1 MTAGEV
7 RRADPPAD
15 ELALVR
21 GLLSALAAFRWAA
34 WVWMA
39 IIAAIDL
46 RNGPVA
52 HPAVMVGLVAVA
64 LVVTTVDTVL
74 VRTRPAALLRWPML
88 LGELAVGLALVGLDH
103 WVYGADSSHAQ
114 SLGTVWPLAA
124 VLSIGV
130 RAGGWGGVA
139 AGLAVGSAAWLGEVL
154 VVPGRWYGDRVLGSL
169 GTVVLYALGGAVGGL
184 TAARLR
190 EARREI
196 GFARAREEVAR
207 TLHDGVLQTLAVV
220 QRRSDDPQL
229 VRLARDQEVE
239 LRQFLFGAAP
249 ETASRRA
256 RGAPDLVASLREVA
270 ARAERTHGLR
280 IEVAAAPDLPPVDAG
295 VVAAVAGAA
304 AEAMANAAKHG
315 DASKV
320 TVFVDVEPAG
330 RERAVATVACF
341 VKDDGDGFDPADH
354 VDGVGLRSS
363 VRGRM
368 AEVGGRVEVD
378 SRPGRG
384 TEVRLWAPVDGASAA
399 VASPGATRGPDATD
413 PTDATGDGLVT
424 TERGGRRWAR

>member
-1 MTAGEV
+1 MTPVEV

-39 IIAAIDL
+39 VIAAIDL

-52 HPAVMVGLVAVA
+52 HPAAMVALVAVA

-74 VRTRPAALLRWPML
+74 VRARPAVLLRWPML
-88 LGELAVGLALVGLDH
+88 LAELAVGLALVGLDH

-114 SLGTVWPLAA
+114 SLGTVWPLAG

-139 AGLAVGSAAWLGEVL
+139 AGLAVGTAAWLGQVL
-154 VVPGRWYGDRVLGSL
+154 VVPGRWYGDRILGSL

-196 GFARAREEVAR
+196 GMARAREEVAR

-220 QRRSDDPQL
+220 QRRSDDPEL

-239 LRQFLFGAAP
+239 LRQFLYGTAP

-256 RGAPDLVASLREVA
+256 RGASDLVAALREA
-270 ARAERTHGLR
+270 GARAERTHGLR
-280 IEVAAAPDLPPVDAG
+280 VEVAAAPDLPPVDAA

-315 DASKV
+315 DATKV
-320 TVFVDVEPAG
+320 TVFVDVEPG
-330 RERAVATVACF
+330 GEPGEEATVACS
-341 VKDDGDGFDPADH
+341 VKDDGRGFEPADH
-354 VDGVGLRSS
+354 VEGIGLRSS

-378 SRPGRG
+378 GRPGRG
-384 TEVRLWAPVDGASAA
+384 AEVRLWAPVGGAPTAA
-399 VASPGATRGPDATD
+399 GS
-413 PTDATGDGLVT
+413 TGDGLVAV
-424 TERGGRRWAR
+424 ERGGR